1 VSVAAD
7 SLVEAARRL
16 GESAAAIDFRGPD
29 PYDGL
34 FWRWPRPLVGG
45 RRRRQAIIQL
55 HARLPVDVRRLYRRQ
70 HALIPKALGVYGS
83 VGVRASH
90 LAGTP
95 QPPPFALHA
104 LELLAADR
112 AAGAV
117 AWGYHWDV
125 QTRWSFYAAGSPNVV
140 ATSFAAA
147 GLLEGAAATGRA
159 EPAARA
165 RAAARWVLEE
175 LWVEPEGYFAYHP
188 GRPVNVHNASLLGA
202 WLVHVALD
210 GDAAAADRVAR
221 AVERTL
227 AAQRADGSWAYGE
240 GPGLEWADSFHT
252 GYVLSCLERMRAVDP
267 RVDEAVARGA
277 AHYRRYFDEQG
288 RARLWAHKPFP
299 EDGHSAGTG
308 LTTLALLQRRGLVEP
323 DILERVAARL
333 LRSGLRDGHVVHRR
347 YRRGRSTVRYLR
359 WCDAHVALGLVDAAA
374 AMAGEPDLAARPR
387 RCTPPSGRTKG

>member
-267 RVDEAVARGA
+267 RIDEAVARGA

-374 AMAGEPDLAARPR
+374 AMAGEPDLAAAGR
-387 RCTPPSGRTKG
+387 R

>member
-1 VSVAAD
+1 VRVATD

-267 RVDEAVARGA
+267 RIDEAVARGA

-374 AMAGEPDLAARPR
+374 AMAGEPDLAAAGR
-387 RCTPPSGRTKG
+387 R